1 MFGVDSSEFFLVM
14 LVALIVIGPKDMPK
28 ALRVVGKWVG
38 KARAVAAQF
47 RSGFDE
53 MVREAEMD
61 DLEKQWQ
68 AENERI
74 MKMDVLEPEPEP
86 LTLPDE
92 IPTEPVTAKEKVTKA
107 KKTPLVKKTIP
118 RKAKKV

>member
-28 ALRVVGKWVG
+28 ALRVAGKWVG

-53 MVREAEMD
+53 MVREAEMED
-61 DLEKQWQ
+61 MEKKWQ

-74 MKMDVLEPEPEP
+74 MKMDVSESAAGDTPVEPA
-86 LTLPDE
+86 
-92 IPTEPVTAKEKVTKA
+92 IIQAKQPKQKKVTSA
-107 KKTPLVKKTIP
+107 KKAATRATP
-118 RKAKKV
+118 RKANKVQ